1 MKRERTRKMSK
12 KLVALVTALSLV
24 LVVVVGSTV
33 AYLIDRTNPVVNTFD
48 LTNVDVDIVE
58 DFDGQVKEDVQ
69 VKNTGDIPAY
79 IRAVVV
85 ATWESD
91 TEQGTVGE
99 TSVTAETPVEGVDFE
114 IDYNLTDGWVKGDDG
129 FYYYTEP
136 LEPGY
141 CTSNLIDTCTFLTEK
156 DGYHLSVDILAS
168 AFQAQPSEAVESAWH
183 VTIAPD
189 GTLIP
194 PGAPVENN

>member
-1 MKRERTRKMSK
+1 MKRERTRKISK
-12 KLVALVTALSLV
+12 KLVALITALSLV

-33 AYLIDRTNPVVNTFD
+33 AYLIDRTDPVVNTFD

-58 DFDGQVKEDVQ
+58 DFDGQVKKDVQ

-79 IRAVVV
+79 IRAVIV

-99 TSVTAETPVEGVDFE
+99 ISVTAETPVEGLDFE
-114 IDYNLTDGWVKGDDG
+114 INYNLTDGWVKGDDG
-129 FYYYTEP
+129 FYYYTKP
-136 LEPGY
+136 LEPDSS
-141 CTSNLIDTCTFLTEK
+141 TSNLINTCTFLTEK

-168 AFQAQPSEAVESAWH
+168 AFQAQPPEAVESAWH
-183 VTIAPD
+183 VTIDSD

-194 PGAPVENN
+194 PGASEGNN